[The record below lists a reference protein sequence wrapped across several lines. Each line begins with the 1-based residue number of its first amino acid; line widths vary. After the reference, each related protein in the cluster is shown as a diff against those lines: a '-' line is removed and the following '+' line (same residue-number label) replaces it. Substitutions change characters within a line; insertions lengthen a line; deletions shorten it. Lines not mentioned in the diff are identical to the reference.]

1 MIVRAAYIDSLIA
14 LTSDEA
20 QIKKLE
26 EIKRLASVFA
36 ALRAGSAEKF
46 ALYRLQSGEDPKKV
60 KVPRFAEKMSEEG
73 ERNLNKTMERLI
85 KRLTFP
91 APFLAH
97 VLPLLDQDIKF
108 WQDSLKYIN
117 LPQSL
122 ALQQEINAAEV
133 ILRDAIA
140 AFLEAHPAP

>member
-14 LTSDEA
+14 LTNDAA

-26 EIKRLASVFA
+26 EIKRLANVFA

-60 KVPRFAEKMSEEG
+60 KVPRFAEKMGEEG
-73 ERNLNKTMERLI
+73 ERGLHQTLERLI
-85 KRLTFP
+85 KQSTIP
-91 APFLAH
+91 APFLAF

-108 WQDSLKYIN
+108 WQSGLKYIK
-117 LPQSL
+117 LSKSV
-122 ALQQEINAAEV
+122 ALQQEINAAQV

-140 AFLEAHPAP
+140 EFLEAHPVQ